1 MIVLW
6 KFLPSVAAILLSG
19 CYSFRGGSVP
29 PHLNSITIPEVE
41 DASGYGDGTVRQ
53 DLTTLLVARFRQDNS
68 LSVIDQSS
76 ADSRLAVTISTLRD
90 DVPLGVAGTTEFE
103 TDRALVIEARV
114 TFTDNVKRR
123 AVYSARQFVGRSQY
137 TIASGLAGKK
147 NAMREALVT
156 LTDDILLATVA
167 DW

>member
-1 MIVLW
+1 MTRGLPLILIVLC
-6 KFLPSVAAILLSG
+6 G

-29 PHLNSITIPEVE
+29 PHLSTIIIPEVE

-53 DLTTLLVARFRQDNS
+53 ELTTLLVTRFREDNS
-68 LSVIDQSS
+68 LRVIDQAG
-76 ADSRLAVTISTLRD
+76 ADSRLEVTISTLRD
-90 DVPLGVAGTTEFE
+90 DLPLGVAGTTEYE
-103 TDRALVIEARV
+103 TDRAFVIEARV

-123 AVYSARQFVGRSQY
+123 AVYTGRQFVGRSQY
-137 TIASGLAGKK
+137 TIASGLTGKK
-147 NAMREALVT
+147 VALRDALGK